1 LRIAGSQN
9 RVENMAEM
17 IEKLIQDYRDRAVTR
32 REFIHRAVLVT
43 GSLTVATTLVDALAP
58 TRSCANQVD
67 TNDPAL
73 ISTDVKYPLADGV
86 GLSGYLT
93 RPKGDDKRPAVIVI
107 HGWTGIDDHIRDV
120 GRRLAKAGYVAL
132 VPDLLSRSG
141 GTSAFSS
148 GEAATKELY
157 KLGDETFTKDLTG
170 AVNHLNGQNFV
181 RANKIGVIG
190 FCWGGGRALMFTT
203 RSKDLAAS
211 VIYYGEN
218 PQNIDD
224 VQNIAAPVLGQYGG
238 ADARITSGVPQLE
251 AAMKKY
257 GKSFEYKIYPG
268 APHAFNSDD
277 RPSSYREEAAKEAW
291 GRTLEFFKKHL
302 QS

>member
-1 LRIAGSQN
+1 MDKKDNFLDQVNVKVS
-9 RVENMAEM
+9 
-17 IEKLIQDYRDRAVTR
+17 R
-32 REFIHRAVLVT
+32 REFLQKSVLVA
-43 GSLTVATTLVDALAP
+43 GSAVAANVLGDFLVSAPAHAAQVDA
-58 TRSCANQVD
+58 
-67 TNDPAL
+67 NDPAL
-73 ISTDVKYPLADGV
+73 ISADVKYSAADGV

-107 HGWTGIDDHIRDV
+107 HGWTGIDDHTRDV

-141 GTSAFSS
+141 GTGAFSS

-157 KLGDETFTKDLTG
+157 KLGDEMFTKDLTG

-224 VQNIAAPVLGQYGG
+224 VQNIAAPVLSQYGG

-251 AAMKKY
+251 AAMKKH

-268 APHAFNSDD
+268 APHAFNSDND
-277 RPSSYREEAAKEAW
+277 PRSYREEAAKEAW
-291 GRTLEFFKKHL
+291 ARTLEFFKKHL